1 MNIESEAIKTKYK
14 KQKDKKP
21 QNKNKKLNQSESLD
35 LPITKEETISSSL
48 DVDFNINP
56 INIEKSQ
63 SFYYKK
69 IGKTFTFFGDK
80 DGNPLL
86 IIGPHYPLFLF
97 FMILLTFFYFGVLSL
112 FWKGIS
118 TKVKIII
125 IIFYIIYFVSYVYTA
140 IINPGYPKHN
150 LESRTGEPKNKFKF
164 CNICKMYVNKE
175 KQTFHCEE
183 CHICIEGRD
192 HHCAWCGKCIGKRN
206 LVSFY
211 IWLFS
216 LLGLIIAMTI
226 GMVNAQFN
234 MKGR

>member
-1 MNIESEAIKTKYK
+1 MNLETESIKTKYK

-21 QNKNKKLNQSESLD
+21 QNKKIKESETLD
-35 LPITKEETISSSL
+35 LPITKEETISSSFDL
-48 DVDFNINP
+48 DFNINP

-86 IIGPHYPLFLF
+86 IIGPHYPLFLLF
-97 FMILLTFFYFGVLSL
+97 ICLLTFFYYGVLSFFWL
-112 FWKGIS
+112 FIS

-150 LESRTGEPKNKFKF
+150 LESRTGEPKNKFRF
-164 CNICKMYVNKE
+164 CSICKMYVNKE
-175 KQTFHCEE
+175 KLTFHCDE

-206 LVSFY
+206 LISFY

-216 LLGLIIAMTI
+216 LMGLIFAMSI
-226 GMVNAQFN
+226 GMVNAQLN
-234 MKGR
+234 MKNV

>member
-1 MNIESEAIKTKYK
+1 MNLESESIKTKYK

-21 QNKNKKLNQSESLD
+21 QNKKIKESETLD
-35 LPITKEETISSSL
+35 LPITKEETISSSFDL
-48 DVDFNINP
+48 DFNINP

-86 IIGPHYPLFLF
+86 IIGPHYPLFLLF
-97 FMILLTFFYFGVLSL
+97 ICLLTFFYYGVLSFFWL
-112 FWKGIS
+112 FIS
-118 TKVKIII
+118 TKVKILI
-125 IIFYIIYFVSYVYTA
+125 IIFYIIFFISYVYTA

-150 LESRTGEPKNKFKF
+150 LESRTGEPKNKFRF
-164 CNICKMYVNKE
+164 CSICKMYVNKE
-175 KQTFHCEE
+175 KLTFHCEE

-206 LVSFY
+206 LISFY

-216 LLGLIIAMTI
+216 LMGLIFAMSI
-226 GMVNAQFN
+226 GMVNAQLN
-234 MKGR
+234 MKNM

>member
-1 MNIESEAIKTKYK
+1 MNLETESIKTKYK
-14 KQKDKKP
+14 KQKDKKS
-21 QNKNKKLNQSESLD
+21 QEKKSSESSESLD
-35 LPITKEETISSSL
+35 LPITTEETISSSL
-48 DVDFNINP
+48 DLDFNINP

-86 IIGPHYPLFLF
+86 IIGPHYPLFLL
-97 FMILLTFFYFGVLSL
+97 FMLLLTFFYFGVLSF
-112 FWKGIS
+112 FWLNIS

-125 IIFYIIYFVSYVYTA
+125 IIFYIIYFISYVYTA

-150 LESRTGEPKNKFKF
+150 LESRTGEPKNKFRF

-175 KQTFHCEE
+175 KLTFHCEE

-206 LVSFY
+206 LISFY

-216 LLGLIIAMTI
+216 LMGLIFAMTF
-226 GMVNAQFN
+226 GMVNAQLN
-234 MKGR
+234 MRNE

>member
-1 MNIESEAIKTKYK
+1 MNLETESIKTKYK
-14 KQKDKKP
+14 KQKDKKS
-21 QNKNKKLNQSESLD
+21 QEKKSSESSESLD
-35 LPITKEETISSSL
+35 LPITKAETISSSL
-48 DVDFNINP
+48 DLDFNINP

-86 IIGPHYPLFLF
+86 IIGPHYPLFLL
-97 FMILLTFFYFGVLSL
+97 FMLLLTFFYFGVLSF
-112 FWKGIS
+112 FWLNIS

-125 IIFYIIYFVSYVYTA
+125 IIFYIIYFISYVYTA

-150 LESRTGEPKNKFKF
+150 LESRTGEPKNKFRF

-175 KQTFHCEE
+175 KLTFHCEE

-206 LVSFY
+206 LISFY

-216 LLGLIIAMTI
+216 LMGLIFAMTF
-226 GMVNAQFN
+226 GMVNAQLN
-234 MKGR
+234 MRNE

>member
-1 MNIESEAIKTKYK
+1 MNLESESIKTKYK

-21 QNKNKKLNQSESLD
+21 QNKKIKESETLD
-35 LPITKEETISSSL
+35 LPITKEKTISSSFDL
-48 DVDFNINP
+48 DFNINP

-86 IIGPHYPLFLF
+86 IIGPHYPLFLLF
-97 FMILLTFFYFGVLSL
+97 ICLLTFFYYGVLSFFWL
-112 FWKGIS
+112 FIS
-118 TKVKIII
+118 TKVKILI
-125 IIFYIIYFVSYVYTA
+125 IIFYIIFFISYVYTA

-150 LESRTGEPKNKFKF
+150 LESRTGEPKNKFRF
-164 CNICKMYVNKE
+164 CSICKMYVNKE
-175 KQTFHCEE
+175 KLTFHCDE

-206 LVSFY
+206 LISFY

-216 LLGLIIAMTI
+216 LMGLIFAMSI
-226 GMVNAQFN
+226 GMVNAQLN
-234 MKGR
+234 MKNV